1 MIIKMY
7 LFATTSCF
15 VLQITPTNRLKP
27 HGNDVASAAVL
38 LWMTVC
44 AVAARWLGLTKHEN
58 TVIVLPFSWFSA
70 KTMQLALLKLGLV
83 PRKVT
88 TWAGRRLQ
96 IGSLALFFI
105 GQVMTHGLMSGIVL
119 CMLIWEVITMVRR
132 WVRPEVR
139 GSEDTEKGLDVLEP
153 EKAR

>member
-1 MIIKMY
+1 MSYI
-7 LFATTSCF
+7 
-15 VLQITPTNRLKP
+15 VLQIALLDRLRP
-27 HGNDVASAAVL
+27 YGNDVSSALVS

-44 AVAARWLGLTKHEN
+44 AVAARCLGLTKHEN
-58 TVIVLPFSWFSA
+58 TIIVLPFSWFSA

-96 IGSLALFFI
+96 IGSLALLFI

-153 EKAR
+153 EKAK